1 MLESFRFSGRKIISA
16 SGSGTIDLSTYS
28 SQMTNSFDFYF
39 EFWHNLGWE
48 IQVPSSSGCYLTT
61 TSNTFSLYFDN
72 TGLKIKF
79 QNSSPVTVSNYTFR
93 PNNWRNYAINLSSI
107 SGNVMNLYIDFNQAA
122 TFSTITNFSGG
133 ISQINFNE
141 NLTGVNFISN
151 TNMLCSGM
159 RRNLKIYF
167 KNANSISINTLK
179 YFNYM

>member
-1 MLESFRFSGRKIISA
+1 
-16 SGSGTIDLSTYS
+16 
-28 SQMTNSFDFYF
+28 
-39 EFWHNLGWE
+39 
-48 IQVPSSSGCYLTT
+48 
-61 TSNTFSLYFDN
+61 
-72 TGLKIKF
+72 
-79 QNSSPVTVSNYTFR
+79 
-93 PNNWRNYAINLSSI
+93 
-107 SGNVMNLYIDFNQAA
+107 MNLYIDFNQAA